1 MNPFLEQNGDLN
13 DLELVKESLN
23 GSRKAMETLITRHQ
37 QFLFNLA
44 LKLVREPNDA
54 ADLTQEVLI
63 KVITKLSQFEG
74 KSSFRTWL
82 YRIAVNHFLAAKR
95 NHSEKEVRSF
105 DHLGM
110 FISEQYNDEDL
121 SAEEKVQYEAQVRSI
136 RNRCMSSMLLCLD
149 RQQRI
154 VFILGAIFNIRSNV
168 AARILDITPE
178 NFRQQL
184 SRAKK
189 ELFQFMDNRCGLIN
203 PDNPCRCSKKTK
215 GFIKEGA
222 VDSST
227 KMFKLNVLQSIQ
239 SQVDEKNE
247 ALNELIE
254 GKYLQFFRDQ
264 PYENCLVGNEVIQS
278 LLLDPHIVQL
288 FHLN

>member
-1 MNPFLEQNGDLN
+1 MNPFLEQNGELN
-13 DLELVKESLN
+13 DLELVKESLD
-23 GSRKAMETLITRHQ
+23 GSRKAMETLVNRHQ

-82 YRIAVNHFLAAKR
+82 YKIAINHFLAAKR
-95 NHSEKEVRSF
+95 TYSEKEVRSF
-105 DHLGM
+105 DYMGM
-110 FISEQYNDEDL
+110 FISERYNDEDL
-121 SAEEKVQYEAQVRSI
+121 SAEEKVQYEAHIRSV

-149 RQQRI
+149 RQQRM

-168 AARILDITPE
+168 AARILDIAPE

-189 ELFQFMDNRCGLIN
+189 ELFQFMDNKCGLIN
-203 PDNPCRCSKKTK
+203 TDSSCRCSKKTK
-215 GFIKEGA
+215 GFIKDGT
-222 VDSST
+222 VDTTT
-227 KMFKLNVLQSIQ
+227 KMFKPEALQSIQ
-239 SQVDEKNE
+239 SQADRKNKELDE
-247 ALNELIE
+247 LME
-254 GKYLQFFRDQ
+254 GKYLQLFQDH
-264 PYENCLVGNEVIQS
+264 PYEHCSVGTNIIQS